1 MEEKESKDINAWK
14 ITIPIVIA
22 VVGFI
27 LILNSLTPK
36 SSYPTTTNSDS
47 LTSNIHNPNNPV
59 KALPISTTIPTKAT
73 ATPKVQPVLK
83 KPSQWASVIA
93 AYTFLNTNKQQQ
105 NELLKRFS
113 NGTNNLATAQN
124 NFALAMDSNPKLL
137 KEVETL
143 MFLHM
148 SKNMSGYNGTT
159 ESSGHD
165 AGYEWAEENGID
177 NVDDCGGNS
186 DSFIEGC
193 QNYVEDNYPPEDCED
208 EECEE
213 YNY

>member
-1 MEEKESKDINAWK
+1 MEEKDNKDINTWK

-27 LILNSLTPK
+27 LILSSLNPK
-36 SSYPTTTNSDS
+36 SSYQATANSNN
-47 LTSNIHNPNNPV
+47 LTPNIHNPNNII
-59 KALPISTTIPTKAT
+59 KALPINTPIPTKT
-73 ATPKVQPVLK
+73 TTTPKIQPTLK

-105 NELLKRFS
+105 NDLLKQFS
-113 NGTNNLATAQN
+113 NETNNLATAQN
-124 NFALAMDSNPKLL
+124 NFAIAMDSNPKLL

-177 NVDDCGGNS
+177 NIDDCGGNS

-193 QNYVEDNYPPEDCED
+193 QSYVEDNYPPEDCED
-208 EECEE
+208 DNCEE
-213 YNY
+213 